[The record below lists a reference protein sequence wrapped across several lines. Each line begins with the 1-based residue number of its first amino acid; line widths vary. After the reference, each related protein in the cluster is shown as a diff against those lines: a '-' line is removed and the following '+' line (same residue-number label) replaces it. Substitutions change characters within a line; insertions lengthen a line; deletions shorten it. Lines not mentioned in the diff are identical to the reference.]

1 MAGRLWRLCN
11 LLMAAFFGMAAAVQV
26 NDPDAGLWT
35 IRACPV
41 QSAASLR
48 RTRQAALV
56 PPALRLKPPWLGGLL
71 APSLPLRAS
80 STSLTASRSPS
91 IRQRFRRPE
100 GKSREKPSS
109 LAALPGRPRAH
120 QQPEAQAGVFGAG
133 GQGAMFLLVTGA
145 AGWAGAVP

>member
-26 NDPDAGLWT
+26 NDPDAGPWT

-56 PPALRLKPPWLGGLL
+56 PPALRLKPPWLGDLL
-71 APSLPLRAS
+71 APSLPRRAS
-80 STSLTASRSPS
+80 SASLTASRSPS
-91 IRQRFRRPE
+91 IRQRFLVPRGNLERNPLLWPLCQAVLGQTNSRRPRPACSGLG
-100 GKSREKPSS
+100 GK
-109 LAALPGRPRAH
+109 GRC
-120 QQPEAQAGVFGAG
+120 FC
-133 GQGAMFLLVTGA
+133 L
-145 AGWAGAVP
+145 